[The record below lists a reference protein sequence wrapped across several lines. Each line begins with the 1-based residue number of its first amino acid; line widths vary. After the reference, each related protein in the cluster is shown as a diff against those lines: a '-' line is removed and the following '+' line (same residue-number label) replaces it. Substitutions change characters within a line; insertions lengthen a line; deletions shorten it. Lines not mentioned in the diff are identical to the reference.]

1 MNTPHRN
8 QINSPLHPN
17 FSPFQDSPVFNFI
30 NSLSPIQP
38 VKTVPITQTFNSLAC
53 SSPPSIFTSPH
64 VTTLKESR
72 FLRRHIP
79 LDTSKHTDSSEDVD
93 KIYSN
98 EEALAD
104 STHVHHNLSRLQ
116 DQEISIGDAAT
127 ELPQSL
133 KYNCGSPGYDATLC
147 IDEENILL
155 ELPSEAAS
163 DVPFVKKEHRKKNS
177 VESEVLCQGTCQI
190 EPKSELQECVWDGLT
205 PDPADLFI
213 FNSPNEAR
221 AFNGLFQKPLDSSV
235 DFMSLLPQSTINN
248 GQNVQ
253 IVHSI
258 ASGFEHEI
266 EDHRSEP
273 VAATET
279 DHAVDNVAMSSN
291 PNGKTDD
298 ELVSVM
304 HRGLR
309 RRCLDFEMA
318 SVRRKNSDDYSKTD
332 SNTLQSGGRNVANE
346 KQPIPTEQNSVSRN
360 CILPGIGL
368 HLNALATLK
377 DHNIIKKEKFPSGR
391 QHTLLC
397 STSSL
402 QISTSQEHH
411 LSLGA
416 VSSEREFDS
425 SNNDVQ
431 PGEDCSQ
438 ASAYTARENHISIS
452 PKKKR
457 KVQFLL
463 TVLIHKSDP
472 AGETEGCKHCNCK
485 KSKCLKLY
493 CECFAAGV
501 YCIEP
506 CSCQD
511 CFNQAIHEDTVL
523 QTRKQIVSRNPLA
536 FAPKVI
542 RSSESVPDFGGPWVL
557 YHLKENLIR
566 QTMMFSLVKIVPRRQ
581 LTRLVKITFRL
592 APKRKGKHKS
602 DPAGETEGC
611 KHCNCKKSKC
621 LKLYC
626 ECFAAGVYCIE
637 PCSCQDCF
645 NQAIHE
651 DTVLQTRKQIVS
663 RNPLAFAPKVI
674 RSSES
679 VPDFGGDPNKTPAS
693 ARHKRGCNC
702 KKSSC
707 LKRYC
712 ECYQGGV
719 GCSISCR
726 CEGCK
731 NAFGRKDSSALV
743 DAWPEEE
750 SGAREKNVAKKAL
763 QKTEIQN
770 IEDHS
775 DSALVA
781 TPSRLSRT
789 LLPLPSSSKGKPPR
803 SFVTT
808 ISGSALPA
816 SSQKLGKPNS
826 LWSQSK
832 HVQTVPDDEIPD
844 ALCNDNSPV
853 TCIKTSSP
861 NGKRISS
868 PKCDLGSSPSRKG
881 GKKLILKSITLFP
894 SLANQQ

>member
-457 KVQFLL
+457 
-463 TVLIHKSDP
+463 
-472 AGETEGCKHCNCK
+472 
-485 KSKCLKLY
+485 
-493 CECFAAGV
+493 
-501 YCIEP
+501 
-506 CSCQD
+506 
-511 CFNQAIHEDTVL
+511 
-523 QTRKQIVSRNPLA
+523 
-536 FAPKVI
+536 
-542 RSSESVPDFGGPWVL
+542 
-557 YHLKENLIR
+557 
-566 QTMMFSLVKIVPRRQ
+566 
-581 LTRLVKITFRL
+581 
-592 APKRKGKHKS
+592 HKS

>member
-1 MNTPHRN
+1 MDTPHSN

-30 NSLSPIQP
+30 NSLSPIKP
-38 VKTVPITQTFNSLAC
+38 VKPVPISHTFNSLTC

-64 VTTLKESR
+64 VSSLKDSR

-79 LDTSKHTDSSEDVD
+79 VDTLKPTDSSLEVH
-93 KIYSN
+93 KMYSN
-98 EEALAD
+98 EEPLAD
-104 STHVHHNLSRLQ
+104 STPLHHNLTKFQ
-116 DQEISIGDAAT
+116 DNTAQGISTGEAAI

-147 IDEENILL
+147 VDEANILL
-155 ELPSEAAS
+155 ELPTEAAS
-163 DVPFVKKEHRKKNS
+163 DVTFVQKQGCKTNS
-177 VESEVLCQGTCQI
+177 VESQVLCQGTCQI
-190 EPKSELQECVWDGLT
+190 EPKSELQESIWDGLS
-205 PDPADLFI
+205 PSPANLFI
-213 FNSPNEAR
+213 FNSPNEAG
-221 AFNGLFQKPLDSSV
+221 AFNSLFQKPLDSSV

-248 GQNVQ
+248 GRNVQ
-253 IVHSI
+253 LVHTIV
-258 ASGFEHEI
+258 SGFEHEN
-266 EDHRSEP
+266 EDHHSDP

-279 DHAVDNVAMSSN
+279 DHAVDDVAMSSN
-291 PNGKTDD
+291 PNEKTDN
-298 ELVSVM
+298 ELVPVM

-318 SVRRKNSDDYSKTD
+318 SVRQKKSDDYSKTD
-332 SNTLQSGGRNVANE
+332 SSTSQSGGRNVANE
-346 KQPIPTEQNSVSRN
+346 KHLIPTEQISVSRN

-377 DHNIIKKEKFPSGR
+377 DHNSITKGKFSSGR
-391 QHTLLC
+391 QGTLLC

-411 LSLGA
+411 HLSVVA
-416 VSSEREFDS
+416 VPSEREFDL

-431 PGEDCSQ
+431 PGDDCPQ
-438 ASAYTARENHISIS
+438 ASAYMAREDPISNS

-457 KVQFLL
+457 KVQ
-463 TVLIHKSDP
+463 HKSDP
-472 AGETEGCKHCNCK
+472 AGETEGCKRCNCK

-542 RSSESVPDFGGPWVL
+542 RSSESVPDV
-557 YHLKENLIR
+557 
-566 QTMMFSLVKIVPRRQ
+566 
-581 LTRLVKITFRL
+581 
-592 APKRKGKHKS
+592 
-602 DPAGETEGC
+602 
-611 KHCNCKKSKC
+611 
-621 LKLYC
+621 
-626 ECFAAGVYCIE
+626 
-637 PCSCQDCF
+637 
-645 NQAIHE
+645 
-651 DTVLQTRKQIVS
+651 
-663 RNPLAFAPKVI
+663 
-674 RSSES
+674 
-679 VPDFGGDPNKTPAS
+679 GGDPNKTPAS

-707 LKRYC
+707 LKKYC

-731 NAFGRKDSSALV
+731 NAFGRKDGSAVV
-743 DAWPEEE
+743 DAWSEEE
-750 SGAREKNVAKKAL
+750 TGAREKNVAKKAL
-763 QKTEIQN
+763 QKTESQN

-781 TPSRLSRT
+781 TPSLLSRT
-789 LLPLPSSSKGKPPR
+789 LLPLPFSSNGKPPR

-808 ISGSALPA
+808 ISSSALFA

-832 HVQTVPDDEIPD
+832 HAQTVPDDEIPD
-844 ALCNDNSPV
+844 ALCSDNSPV

-861 NGKRISS
+861 KGKRISS

-881 GKKLILKSITLFP
+881 GRKLILQSIPSFP